1 MGCVSWDFALDLEA
15 ELAAGLDRLRSE
27 QAVSL
32 PLLGAADR
40 RALTGQ
46 AERLAY
52 RRATPMIGEGE
63 RAVRQDFELCM
74 TIAPGSPFH
83 ALAAVLERQVARALA
98 RLEPPP
104 LSAPARFN
112 DLIVQRYAPGAL
124 GITPH
129 RDHLRYRDLVAIVT
143 LAGRARF
150 FLCADRSGRDA
161 REVPIPPGSL
171 LLMRAPG
178 FAGRRDR
185 PFHMLS
191 EVSKTRIALGLRH
204 DVEAD

>member
-1 MGCVSWDFALDLEA
+1 MACASWDFATDLET

-27 QAVSL
+27 NAVSL
-32 PLLGAADR
+32 PLLGEIDR
-40 RALTGQ
+40 QALARQ
-46 AERLAY
+46 AGHLAY
-52 RRATPMIGEGE
+52 RRATPKIGEGE

-74 TIAPGSPFH
+74 SIAKGSPFH
-83 ALAAVLERQVARALA
+83 DLATDLERRVARALH

-104 LSAPARFN
+104 LAAPPRFN
-112 DLIVQRYAPGAL
+112 DLIVQRYAPGSR

-129 RDHLRYRDLVAIVT
+129 RDHLRYRDLVAIVN

-150 FLCADRSGRDA
+150 ILCADRGGQGA

-178 FAGRRDR
+178 FDARPDR

-191 EVSKTRIALGLRH
+191 EITETRIALGLRH